1 MDGFRF
7 CSYAPSV
14 TWPPLLHRVPAYL
27 ILTVQTYKMLLGA
40 IAWFSVGGGFS
51 AVAVKTAHRV
61 VNAAAEVMHMC

>member
-14 TWPPLLHRVPAYL
+14 TWPPLLHRVLSYL

-40 IAWFSVGGGFS
+40 IAWFSIGGGP
-51 AVAVKTAHRV
+51 VAVKSAHYV
-61 VNAAAEVMHMC
+61 VNAAAEVMHIF